1 MKETAQKLLIL
12 TEKFPKKYFIYS
24 SEIRTP
30 II

>member
-12 TEKFPKKYFIYS
+12 TEKAQKKYFIYW
-24 SEIRTP
+24 SEMRTP